1 MPISLSRF
9 SYVRAMHRMAVAC
22 PERGRTIYMASE
34 KETKSSDTV
43 WHHATVSR
51 QRRERLNAH
60 RGAVV
65 WFTGLSGS
73 GKSTLAHEVEEQLH
87 RLDARTFVFDG
98 DNVRHGLCSDLGF
111 SLEDRSE
118 NIRRIG
124 EMAKLFVE
132 AGVIALTAFISPLR
146 SDRERLRQ
154 RIGESDFIEIYCHCP
169 IEICE
174 SRDVKGLYRRAR
186 AGDIK
191 DFTGI
196 SSPYEAP
203 EQPDLLLDS
212 GTQPLQECV
221 ERVIALLA
229 QRGVIG
235 HTKEKK

>member
-1 MPISLSRF
+1 MN
-9 SYVRAMHRMAVAC
+9 
-22 PERGRTIYMASE
+22 SE
-34 KETKSSDTV
+34 NNIKSSDTV
-43 WHHATVSR
+43 WHHATVTR
-51 QRRERLNAH
+51 QRRELLNDH
-60 RGAVV
+60 RGAVI

-73 GKSTLAHEVEEQLH
+73 GKSTLAHEVEERLH

-98 DNVRHGLCSDLGF
+98 DNVRHGLCADLGF
-111 SLEDRSE
+111 SMADRSE

-154 RIGESDFIEIYCHCP
+154 RLGVSDFIEIYCHCP
-169 IEICE
+169 IEVCE

-186 AGDIK
+186 SGEIK

-196 SSPYEAP
+196 SSPYETP
-203 EQPDLLLDS
+203 EHPDLVLES

-221 ERVIALLA
+221 DRVVTLLM
-229 QRGVIG
+229 QRGVIRN
-235 HTKEKK
+235 TKGK

>member
-1 MPISLSRF
+1 M
-9 SYVRAMHRMAVAC
+9 
-22 PERGRTIYMASE
+22 TSE
-34 KETKSSDTV
+34 NNLKSPDTV
-43 WHHATVSR
+43 WHHATVTR
-51 QRRERLNAH
+51 PRREQLNDH
-60 RGAVV
+60 RGAVI

-73 GKSTLAHEVEEQLH
+73 GKSTLAHEVEERLH
-87 RLDARTFVFDG
+87 RLGARTFVFDG
-98 DNVRHGLCSDLGF
+98 DNVRHGLCADLGF

-154 RIGESDFIEIYCHCP
+154 RIGESDFIEIHCDCP
-169 IEICE
+169 IEVCE

-186 AGDIK
+186 SGEIK

-203 EQPDLLLDS
+203 EHPDLLLES
-212 GTQPLQECV
+212 GTQSLQECV
-221 ERVIALLA
+221 DRVVALLL
-229 QRGVIG
+229 QRGVIR
-235 HTKEKK
+235 HTKGER